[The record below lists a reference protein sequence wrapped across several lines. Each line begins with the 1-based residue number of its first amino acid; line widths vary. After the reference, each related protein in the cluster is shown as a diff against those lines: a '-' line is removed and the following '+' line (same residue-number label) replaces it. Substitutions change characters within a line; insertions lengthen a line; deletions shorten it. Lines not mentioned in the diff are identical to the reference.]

1 MRHLLLA
8 CLLALC
14 ASASRTAPAEVNSAT
29 QAQLESVSGIGPALA
44 QRVLDARAHAPFADW
59 RDLIAR
65 VTGLGSASAARLSAA
80 GLTVNGASFAPTDAP
95 APKRSHDARR

>member
-8 CLLALC
+8 CLLALG
-14 ASASRTAPAEVNSAT
+14 ATALMAAPAEVNTAT

-44 QRVLDARAHAPFADW
+44 QRVLDARVHGSFADW

-65 VTGLGSASAARLSAA
+65 VSGLGAASAMKLSGA
-80 GLTVNGASFAPTDAP
+80 GLTVNGAAFEPRAARAVP
-95 APKRSHDARR
+95 AASAR